1 MNPDRGALD
10 GIKPRAAPYDGAIA
24 ARLARTDPDHRM
36 KNWQHVLWADLGLAI
51 GFALFMFVFFDDAV
65 SKVFGGAAGVVM
77 GLIAGILT
85 FLGGA
90 RIAFRIAHELR
101 NLQPTPAPNPQKA
114 DLADALRSRGSRSPT
129 WEREPLLTD
138 VIAVFV
144 GLFNIAVGYTQQF
157 NAIQYLPGDVRGT
170 PEYHSAVFTIF
181 AIIGLFCIVVG
192 SIRLAQ
198 GLRRHR
204 P

>member
-1 MNPDRGALD
+1 MAGVLEGVQP
-10 GIKPRAAPYDGAIA
+10 AAASYDGAIA
-24 ARLARTDPDHRM
+24 ACPARTDSDQRM
-36 KNWQHVLWADLGLAI
+36 KNWRHVLWVDLGLAV
-51 GFALFMFVFFDDAV
+51 GFALFMFVFFDDVV
-65 SKVFGGAAGVVM
+65 SKVVGGAAGLVI
-77 GLIAGILT
+77 GAIGGILT

-90 RIAFRIAHELR
+90 RIAFRAAHELR
-101 NLQPTPAPNPQKA
+101 DLPPTPAPNPQKVDSA
-114 DLADALRSRGSRSPT
+114 DGLGWDGLRTPT
-129 WEREPLLTD
+129 WERETLLTD

-144 GLFNIAVGYTQQF
+144 GFFNIAVGYTQQF

-181 AIIGLFCIVVG
+181 VIIGLFCIVVG

-198 GLRRHR
+198 GLRRRR